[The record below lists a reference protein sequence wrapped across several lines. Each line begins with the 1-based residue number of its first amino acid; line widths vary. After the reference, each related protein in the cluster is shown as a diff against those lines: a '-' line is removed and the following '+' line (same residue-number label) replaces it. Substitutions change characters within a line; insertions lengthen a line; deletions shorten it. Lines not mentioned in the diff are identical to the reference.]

1 MIYKLYDGL
10 KMWLEQ
16 NGTQYSSLYADAV
29 SSNGQQFLERLD
41 FTLIHSFGKEGVLY
55 KAEKK
60 DDMNAIS

>member
-1 MIYKLYDGL
+1 
-10 KMWLEQ
+10 MWLEQ

-29 SSNGQQFLERLD
+29 SSNGQQFLKRLD